1 MAAMK
6 KKLVIVGDDA
16 SGTTHLLN
24 FFSKD
29 QFPEV
34 YEHTVSENHVA
45 DIELDGKQVELSICD
60 TAGKEDQLRQL
71 SYPNTDVILMCFSIV
86 SPDSLQNIAE
96 KWIPE
101 VKHYCPNVPIVLV
114 GNKKDLRCD
123 PNMIREL
130 AKMNQKPVSYEDGQT
145 MAYKIG
151 AFAYLECSSMS
162 KEGVQEI
169 FEIATRAALQT

>member
-1 MAAMK
+1 MDKYIFLSQSGVKRYKRDINAMAAMK

-45 DIELDGKQVELSICD
+45 DIELDGKQ
-60 TAGKEDQLRQL
+60 
-71 SYPNTDVILMCFSIV
+71 
-86 SPDSLQNIAE
+86 
-96 KWIPE
+96 WIPE